1 MFGAIIVPEIRE
13 LIAER
18 NFTALREIFR
28 DWDPADL
35 AELIGDL
42 PEGERV
48 IVFRLLPHTV
58 AADVFEYLDLDNQQ
72 HLLKAMAQE
81 EVVAVLNEMS
91 PDDRTALLEELPSNV
106 VTQLLRL
113 LTPEE
118 RRIAQTLLNYPEES
132 VGRLMTPDFLAVRDE
147 WTVEEALAYI
157 RVHGKNSETLNHVFV
172 VDDRGR
178 LVDDIRIGELLI
190 IPLDTKISDI
200 RDANFTALRVTD
212 PQSEAVKI
220 FRKYDRSTLPVV
232 DGAGVLV
239 GIVTADDV
247 LDVAEEEATKEIQK
261 IGGTEA
267 LDEPYLTIPIL
278 TMIRKRGPWLVVL
291 LLGEMLTSTAL
302 ARYEDQLAK
311 TVLLSLF
318 LPLIISSGGNSGSQ
332 ASTLIIRAMAIGEIH
347 LRDWWRVMRKEILSG
362 TLLGLILGLLGGGRL
377 AFWAYT
383 TEQWKGESVYGPHW
397 GLLSITIG
405 VALAGVTLWGTLA
418 GSMLPF
424 ILRRLGLDPATSSA
438 PFVSTLVDV
447 TGLILYL
454 NVAILILRGTLL

>member
-35 AELIGDL
+35 AELVGDL

-58 AADVFEYLDLDNQQ
+58 AADVFEYLDLEHQQ
-72 HLLKAMAQE
+72 HLLRAMAQE
-81 EVVAVLNEMS
+81 EAVAVLNEMS

-157 RVHGKNSETLNHVFV
+157 RVHGKNTETLNHVFV

-200 RDANFTALRVTD
+200 RDANFIALRVTD
-212 PQSEAVKI
+212 SQSEAVKL

-261 IGGTEA
+261 LGGTEA
-267 LDEPYLTIPIL
+267 LEEPYLTIPIL

-302 ARYEDQLAK
+302 ARYEHELAK

-332 ASTLIIRAMAIGEIH
+332 ASTLIIRAMALGEIH
-347 LRDWWRVMRKEILSG
+347 LRDWWRVMRKELLSG
-362 TLLGLILGLLGGGRL
+362 TLLGLLLGLLGGGRL
-377 AFWAYT
+377 ALWAYT
-383 TEQWKGESVYGPHW
+383 TEHWKGESVYGAHW
-397 GLLSITIG
+397 GLLSVTIG

-454 NVAILILRGTLL
+454 NVAIWILRGTLL